1 MFLGVT
7 RSNPYLLG
15 MFVKRD
21 LLLHSIFLGLC
32 FTKDSPTL
40 CASLRLVAHV
50 ARLKGEPMGPR
61 KLEALKSGGLEL
73 IVKALSNHP
82 LDFTVKRLACEA
94 AEILV
99 TGVGEWKHEAR
110 DMLRQAKVSSL
121 AEVITLYSKHANHLT
136 VQIPTILTILS
147 RHL

>member
-21 LLLHSIFLGLC
+21 LLLHSVFLGLC

-99 TGVGEWKHEAR
+99 TGVGDWKHEAR
-110 DMLRQAKVSSL
+110 DMLRQAKVTSL
-121 AEVITLYSKHANHLT
+121 AEVITLYSKHANHFT